1 MDYGKTRG
9 DIGAP
14 KSLRTE
20 AWNAHLEALQRREAF
35 QDFIFERKGPN
46 GIQWMCS
53 SGVPFFD
60 EDGTFK
66 GYRGIGSDVMD
77 RVATQSRIDILQ
89 ASIEQLDEMFVIW
102 DKDDRLLVCNERFRE
117 MNAAVI
123 ATTKPGTHIE
133 DHIRAA
139 LAKGLYPD
147 AQGREEEWFEGRMAR
162 YRNPDPVFEQR
173 RQDGQWI
180 LIHEQKVADGATATI
195 STNITELKKAS
206 QAEREKA
213 AILEITF
220 DTIPD
225 GIQVLNRDLDLT
237 LWNEQLFAIMD
248 IDRDAVLNADNL
260 RQAFYRMLA
269 ERGEYGEGDPL
280 ELAANRQQYLTSMAP
295 TQFARQLSTG
305 KWIEGRGIPM
315 EGGEGYVTIY
325 RDITERRRLDQ
336 LQREF
341 IATVSHELRTP
352 LTSIYGSLGLIKRGL
367 ATGAPGDVAQ
377 LAEIAH
383 KNRERLVSLFNDIL
397 DMDKVSAGKME
408 YRMALV
414 AVATL
419 VEEAI
424 ALNAGLCEQYG
435 VTFAVAE
442 ESSGAMVDGDAGRLV
457 QVLTNLL
464 ANAAKYSLPAG
475 VVEISD
481 AQRDAVVRV
490 TVRDHGPGI
499 PEAYRESI
507 FDRFSRVDATDSRAV
522 PGTGLGLYI
531 SKAIVD
537 QHNGA
542 IGVDPAP
549 GGGAAFYFELPVLA
563 GDPA

>member
-1 MDYGKTRG
+1 
-9 DIGAP
+9 P

-66 GYRGIGSDVMD
+66 GYRGIGSDVTD

-325 RDITERRRLDQ
+325 RDITERRRLD
-336 LQREF
+336 
-341 IATVSHELRTP
+341 
-352 LTSIYGSLGLIKRGL
+352 
-367 ATGAPGDVAQ
+367 
-377 LAEIAH
+377 
-383 KNRERLVSLFNDIL
+383 
-397 DMDKVSAGKME
+397 
-408 YRMALV
+408 
-414 AVATL
+414 
-419 VEEAI
+419 
-424 ALNAGLCEQYG
+424 
-435 VTFAVAE
+435 
-442 ESSGAMVDGDAGRLV
+442 
-457 QVLTNLL
+457 
-464 ANAAKYSLPAG
+464 
-475 VVEISD
+475 
-481 AQRDAVVRV
+481 
-490 TVRDHGPGI
+490 
-499 PEAYRESI
+499 
-507 FDRFSRVDATDSRAV
+507 
-522 PGTGLGLYI
+522 
-531 SKAIVD
+531 
-537 QHNGA
+537 
-542 IGVDPAP
+542 
-549 GGGAAFYFELPVLA
+549 
-563 GDPA
+563 